1 MQRLNEYIM
10 TSLRTMW
17 GCSLNKI
24 EADFGKLFLAD
35 TLKNIQIF
43 IQRNWLVNE
52 NDRLTLTQD
61 GKLFADYIASE
72 LFLTEADHQ

>member
-1 MQRLNEYIM
+1 M

-17 GCSLNKI
+17 GCSRHKI
-24 EADFGKLFLAD
+24 ELDFGKLFLAD

-43 IQRNWLVNE
+43 IQRGWLVNE
-52 NDRLTLTQD
+52 DDRLVLTLD

-72 LFLTEADHQ
+72 LFLTEEDHQ